1 MATTLNMRHIPEF
14 PVQRGSSPKTFCP
27 VVGGWLEL
35 PLEKMGGGA
44 AQKVLQARCQGAG
57 EGGPWRALDDSAA
70 ADDIG
75 MVGLVWGVIQ

>member
-27 VVGGWLEL
+27 VVGGWLE
-35 PLEKMGGGA
+35 KMGRGA

-75 MVGLVWGVIQ
+75 MV